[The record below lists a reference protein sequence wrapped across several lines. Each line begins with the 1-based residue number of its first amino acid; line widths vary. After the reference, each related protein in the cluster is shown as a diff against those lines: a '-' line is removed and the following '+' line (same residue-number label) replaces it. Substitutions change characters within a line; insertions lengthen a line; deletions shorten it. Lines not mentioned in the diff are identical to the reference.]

1 MKKLKLIAAF
11 AFIATLSS
19 CVNGDDYGTPAQ
31 SCVSIPKTKEV
42 VEITNAAT
50 ATAQQYTTDDAVVDY
65 IEAYV
70 TSSDEGGN
78 FYKSISM
85 MSLDGL
91 KGFSMPVDNYNLYTE
106 FEPGRKVTVKLDKNV
121 YYNKQHGSTVIG
133 ASFNNS
139 VGRLSGV
146 EYKNVI
152 LRSCDKVDENDIVK
166 NLTIAQAK
174 NDQYL
179 NMLIEFDAVQFA
191 DTSIGKTYFDKTLNP
206 VATFTATNHNL
217 RDANGN
223 TIIVRFSEFA
233 TFATKQVATGNGKL
247 RGVLT
252 KYNSDYQFM
261 VRTEKDI
268 QLTGDRVDPNN
279 PGGGSNEP
287 TAPTNLLFNGSDFE
301 NFTTLNSSLNSFG
314 LQPYAIQGIG
324 TGTLGTNSLHLNGTP
339 TANQYVFTALAA
351 SHGIIPAT
359 PTKITFWVKGTSAK
373 SLSLNVYRS
382 GTGYDVFNVTNLST
396 AAVTLNKAAIDP
408 VSLNGTNNYIGTIDT
423 NGQWVKITLN
433 LSDVSINSSNVGDL
447 FALKVGKDAL
457 YNLQIDNIEIQ

>member
-1 MKKLKLIAAF
+1 MKKIKLLLSV
-11 AFIATLSS
+11 AFIASLTS
-19 CVNGDDYGTPAQ
+19 CVNGDDYGTPEFE
-31 SCVSIPKTKEV
+31 CVSITKTKEV
-42 VEITNAAT
+42 ADVTNT
-50 ATAQQYTTDDAVVDY
+50 ATAAAKPYTTDETVVDY

-91 KGFSMPVDNYNLYTE
+91 KGFSMPVDSYNLYTE
-106 FEPGRKVTVKLDKNV
+106 YEPGRKVTIKLDKNV

-133 ASFNNS
+133 ASFNGG
-139 VGRLSGV
+139 VGRLSGIQ
-146 EYKNVI
+146 YQDVI
-152 LRSCDKVDENDIVK
+152 LRSCEKVDENTIVK

-174 NDQYL
+174 NDANI
-179 NMLIEFDAVQFA
+179 NMLIEFDDVQFA

-223 TIIVRFSEFA
+223 TIIVRFSQFA
-233 TFATKQVATGNGKL
+233 TFADKQVALGNGKL

-268 QLTGDRVDPNN
+268 QLTGERVDASN
-279 PGGGSNEP
+279 PGGGGTDP
-287 TAPTNLLFNGSDFE
+287 VAPTNLLFAGSDFE
-301 NFTTLNSSLNSFG
+301 NWTTFNSSVNSFG
-314 LQPYAIQGIG
+314 LKPYAVQGMG
-324 TGTLGTNSLHLNGTP
+324 TGALGTNSLHLNGTP
-339 TANQYVFTALAA
+339 TGNDYVYTISSAA
-351 SHGIIPAT
+351 RGTIPAT

-382 GTGYDVFNVTNLST
+382 TTGYDVFNVDNLTTS
-396 AAVTLNKAAIDP
+396 AVTLNKAALNTAD
-408 VSLNGTNNYIGTIDT
+408 NGTNSYIGTIDT

-433 LSDVSINSSNVGDL
+433 ISDVSINNSNTGDI

-457 YNLQIDNIEIQ
+457 YDLHIDNIEIQ